1 MPCLRTTWAAG
12 FLLCVLTS
20 AHAQSSNYPSKP
32 IHFIV
37 PAAPGGVTDIVARAL
52 GQQLTEIWH
61 EQVVVEN
68 RSGANNQIAAEI
80 VAKAPADGYT
90 LFVSPEATFVINPYL
105 YKTLHYDPHRDF
117 TPISGLIEINQAL
130 IVRNGLGVNS
140 VAEFLAL
147 AKQKPGTISFGG
159 YGIGST
165 GHLNMEMLQHDT
177 HVKFIGVQYKGATP
191 ALNEIMGGHL
201 DAMFISTSSAI
212 GPWKN
217 GQMKILAIG
226 SKQRIPAYSDIP
238 TVAEAVP
245 EFVARSWF
253 GIVGPA
259 GMPKDIVAKLNSAVA
274 NVFQNTEFQE
284 RFLKPNFFTPIP
296 SSPEEFAA
304 FISADSKKWQAVIK
318 AANVTLD

>member
-1 MPCLRTTWAAG
+1 MTWLRTAWAAAA
-12 FLLCVLTS
+12 LLCVLTS

-52 GQQLTEIWH
+52 AQQLTEIWN
-61 EQVVVEN
+61 EQVIVDN
-68 RSGANNQIAAEI
+68 RPGANNQIAAQI
-80 VAKAPADGYT
+80 VANSPADGNT

-117 TPISGLIEINQAL
+117 TPISGLVAINQAL

-140 VAEFLAL
+140 LAKFLAL
-147 AKQKPGTISFGG
+147 AKQKPDTISFGG

-191 ALNEIMGGHL
+191 ALNDVMGRHL

-212 GPWKN
+212 GPWESGRVKL
-217 GQMKILAIG
+217 LAIG
-226 SKQRIPAYSDIP
+226 SRERIPAYSDIP
-238 TVAEAVP
+238 TVAETVP
-245 EFVARSWF
+245 GFVARSWF

-259 GMPKDIVAKLNSAVA
+259 GLPKDIVAKLNSAIA
-274 NVFQNTEFQE
+274 KIFQNAEFQE
-284 RFLKPNFFTPIP
+284 RFLKPHLFTPIP

-304 FISADSKKWQAVIK
+304 FINADSKKWEAVIK
-318 AANVTLD
+318 AANVKLD

>member
-1 MPCLRTTWAAG
+1 MTWLRTAWAAAA
-12 FLLCVLTS
+12 LLCVLTS

-52 GQQLTEIWH
+52 AQQLTEIWN
-61 EQVVVEN
+61 EQVIVDN
-68 RSGANNQIAAEI
+68 RPGANNQIAAQI
-80 VAKAPADGYT
+80 VANSPADGNT

-117 TPISGLIEINQAL
+117 TPISGLVAINQAL

-140 VAEFLAL
+140 LAKFLAL
-147 AKQKPGTISFGG
+147 AKQKPDTISFGG

-191 ALNEIMGGHL
+191 ALNDVMGGHL

-212 GPWKN
+212 GPWESGHVKL
-217 GQMKILAIG
+217 LAIG
-226 SKQRIPAYSDIP
+226 SKERISAYSDIP
-238 TVAEAVP
+238 TVAETVP
-245 EFVARSWF
+245 GFVARSWF

-259 GMPKDIVAKLNSAVA
+259 GLPKDIVAKLNSAIA
-274 NVFQNTEFQE
+274 KIFQNAEFQE
-284 RFLKPNFFTPIP
+284 RFLEPHLFTPIP
-296 SSPEEFAA
+296 SSPEEFAV
-304 FISADSKKWQAVIK
+304 FINADSKKWQAVIK
-318 AANVTLD
+318 AANVKLD